1 MTELE
6 ELIEQKRAIEDRIK
20 ELKNDGTIIH
30 KGIKLAKDK
39 KNKDTYDGTIG
50 STFNNAFGGWRIG
63 IRTRNKHN
71 TNSSGFARV
80 VEGKTREET
89 IEKLACLIEDLKEFY
104 DMALKKEET
113 HQE

>member
-30 KGIKLAKDK
+30 KGIKLAKE
-39 KNKDTYDGTIG
+39 KDSKDNYDGT
-50 STFNNAFGGWRIG
+50 FGGWRIG
-63 IRTRNKHN
+63 IRTRNKYN
-71 TNSSGFARV
+71 TDSSGFGRV
-80 VEGKTREET
+80 IEAKTREET

-104 DMALKKEET
+104 DMALKKEGT